1 MNTKTLF
8 TLVLT
13 ASLAG
18 LSAPAFAAAALDLT
32 RASYQPATVE
42 PPLREKASMPA
53 GAIVPRSLMPL
64 SLLGPNALCDAKE
77 PRKVCEVRRAAQ
89 RRAAE
94 VIAAETQ
101 GANVTHAAELHT
113 PLPTG
118 LLIPVAQPVC
128 DPRMTPA
135 ECDRAVRGLPPG
147 PLPPV
152 RVPPPISPVPPFPV
166 PPVIPPSAPVPEE
179 APTPPVAV
187 DPEAVIPPP
196 EPGDRDILQPPPS
209 TESKMPVIVP
219 KPAPIVQ

>member
-1 MNTKTLF
+1 MNNKTLF

-32 RASYQPATVE
+32 RASYTPATVE
-42 PPLREKASMPA
+42 PSSLENASIPA
-53 GAIVPRSLMPL
+53 GALVPRNVMPL
-64 SLLGPNALCDAKE
+64 SLLGPNALCDSE
-77 PRKVCEVRRAAQ
+77 TPRKVCEVRLNAQ

-101 GANVTHAAELHT
+101 GEIRTAQVHR
-113 PLPTG
+113 PLPMDG

-128 DPRMTPA
+128 DPRMTPV
-135 ECDRAVRGLPPG
+135 ECDRAVRGIPPG

-152 RVPPPISPVPPFPV
+152 RIPPPISPVPPTVPV
-166 PPVIPPSAPVPEE
+166 PLVIPPSTPVPEE

-187 DPEAVIPPP
+187 DPEAIVPPP
-196 EPGDRDILQPPPS
+196 EPGDRDILQQPPS

-219 KPAPIVQ
+219 KPAPIGQ

>member
-1 MNTKTLF
+1 MNNKTLF

-18 LSAPAFAAAALDLT
+18 LSAPAYAAAALDLT
-32 RASYQPATVE
+32 RASYTPATVE
-42 PPLREKASMPA
+42 SSPLENASMPA
-53 GAIVPRSLMPL
+53 GALVPRSLMPL
-64 SLLGPNALCDAKE
+64 SLLGPNALCDSKT
-77 PRKVCEVRRAAQ
+77 PRKVCEVRINAQ

-101 GANVTHAAELHT
+101 GEIRTAQVQS
-113 PLPTG
+113 PLPLDG

-128 DPRMTPA
+128 DPRMTPV
-135 ECDRAVRGLPPG
+135 ECDRAVRGMPPG

-152 RVPPPISPVPPFPV
+152 RIPPPISPVPTVPV

-187 DPEAVIPPP
+187 DPEA
-196 EPGDRDILQPPPS
+196 
-209 TESKMPVIVP
+209 IVAARTGRP
-219 KPAPIVQ
+219 